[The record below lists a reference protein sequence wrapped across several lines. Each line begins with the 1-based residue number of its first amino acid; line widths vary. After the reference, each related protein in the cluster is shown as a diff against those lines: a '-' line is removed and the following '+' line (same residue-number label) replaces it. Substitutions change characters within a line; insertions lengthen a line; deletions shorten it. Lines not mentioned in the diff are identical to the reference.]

1 MTILQ
6 PGKDTKEQLQCNM
19 KDEIIYLDNASTSF
33 PKPETVYSETDTFLR
48 NCGVNIGRGENRLEH
63 EAAEKVLESRR
74 RIARFFGIKDYRRLV
89 FTYNATLAL
98 NLALKGGLKESD
110 HLLVGPMQHNSVMRP
125 LHALKERVT
134 TSELRHNAKG
144 LLDLNSLEEQ
154 ITPQTKMVVIN
165 HASNVNG
172 VIQPLSAIGRICR
185 EKELLLLVDA
195 SQSAGSIPI
204 DIEECNID
212 LLAFTGHKGLLGPLG
227 VGGLFVGERILL
239 EPIIEGGTGFA
250 SEQERQPRNLPEGFE
265 AGTRNTPAIIGLAEG
280 ISFIEEIGLP
290 AISSHKSALI
300 DRLKAGLEEVED
312 AEIYHSDSGCGES
325 CGVLSFTVEGWKIE
339 DIGKVLNSRDFV
351 VRGGLQCA
359 PHAHRA
365 LNTFPEGTIR
375 VSPGY
380 FSTEQDID
388 SFLQSVKE
396 ITVSKMYQT

>member
-6 PGKDTKEQLQCNM
+6 PGRDTKEQLQCNM

-33 PKPETVYSETDTFLR
+33 PKPETVYSGTDTFLR
-48 NCGVNIGRGENRLEH
+48 NLGVNIGRGENRLEH

-74 RIARFFGIKDYRRLV
+74 KIARFFGIKDYRRLV
-89 FTYNATLAL
+89 FTYNATLSL
-98 NLALKGGLKESD
+98 NLALKGALKESD

-125 LHALKERVT
+125 LHAVKERVSS
-134 TSELRHNAKG
+134 SELRHDAMG
-144 LLDLNSLEEQ
+144 LLDLKSLEEQ

-204 DIEECNID
+204 DAEECNID

-280 ISFIEEIGLP
+280 ISFIEEIGVP
-290 AISSHKSALI
+290 AISGHKSALI
-300 DRLKAGLEEVED
+300 DRLKAGLEDVED
-312 AEIYHSDSGCGES
+312 AEIYHYSSGSGES

-351 VRGGLQCA
+351 VRGGLHCA

-365 LNTFPEGTIR
+365 LNTFPEGAIR

>member
-1 MTILQ
+1 
-6 PGKDTKEQLQCNM
+6 M

-33 PKPETVYSETDTFLR
+33 PKPETVYSGTDTFLR
-48 NCGVNIGRGENRLEH
+48 NLGVNIGRGENRLEH

-74 RIARFFGIKDYRRLV
+74 KIARFFGIKDYRRLV
-89 FTYNATLAL
+89 FTYNATLSL
-98 NLALKGGLKESD
+98 NLALKGALKESD

-125 LHALKERVT
+125 LHALKESVT
-134 TSELRHNAKG
+134 TSELRHDAKG

-204 DIEECNID
+204 NAEECNID

-280 ISFIEEIGLP
+280 ISFIEEIGVP
-290 AISSHKSALI
+290 AISGHKSALI
-300 DRLKAGLEEVED
+300 DRLKAGLEDVED
-312 AEIYHSDSGCGES
+312 AEIYHYSSGSGES

-339 DIGKVLNSRDFV
+339 DIGMVLNSRDFV
-351 VRGGLQCA
+351 VRGGLHCA

-365 LNTFPEGTIR
+365 LNTFPEGAIR

>member
-6 PGKDTKEQLQCNM
+6 PGRDTKEQLQCNM

-33 PKPETVYSETDTFLR
+33 PKPETVYSGTDTFLR
-48 NCGVNIGRGENRLEH
+48 NLGVNIGRGENRLEH

-74 RIARFFGIKDYRRLV
+74 KIARFFGIKDYRRLV
-89 FTYNATLAL
+89 FTYNATLSL
-98 NLALKGGLKESD
+98 NLALKGALKESD
-110 HLLVGPMQHNSVMRP
+110 HRLVGPMQHNSVMRP
-125 LHALKERVT
+125 LHALKESVT
-134 TSELRHNAKG
+134 TSELRHDAKG
-144 LLDLNSLEEQ
+144 QLDLNSLEEQ

-204 DIEECNID
+204 NAEECNID

-280 ISFIEEIGLP
+280 ISFIEEIGVP
-290 AISSHKSALI
+290 AISGHKSALI
-300 DRLKAGLEEVED
+300 DRLKAGLEDVED
-312 AEIYHSDSGCGES
+312 AEIYHYSSGSGES

-351 VRGGLQCA
+351 VRGGLHCA

-365 LNTFPEGTIR
+365 LNTFPEGAIR

>member
-1 MTILQ
+1 
-6 PGKDTKEQLQCNM
+6 M
-19 KDEIIYLDNASTSF
+19 KDDITYLDNASTSF
-33 PKPETVYSETDTFLR
+33 PKPETVYSEADTFLR
-48 NCGVNIGRGENRLEH
+48 NWGVNIGRGENRLEH
-63 EAAEKVLESRR
+63 EAAERVLESRR
-74 RIARFFGIKDYRRLV
+74 KVARFFGIKDYRRLV

-98 NLALKGGLKESD
+98 NLALKGGLKKSD
-110 HLLVGPMQHNSVMRP
+110 HVLVGPMQHNSVIRP
-125 LHALKERVT
+125 MYALRETVT
-134 TSELRHNAKG
+134 SSELRHDADG

-195 SQSAGSIPI
+195 SQSAGSVPI
-204 DIEECNID
+204 DAEECNID

-227 VGGLFVGERILL
+227 VGGLYVGERILL

-280 ISFIEEIGLP
+280 ISFIEEIGVP
-290 AISSHKSALI
+290 AISGHKSALI
-300 DRLKAGLEEVED
+300 DRLKARLEDIED
-312 AEIYHSDSGCGES
+312 TEIYHSDSGSGES

-339 DIGKVLNSRDFV
+339 DIGKVLNSLDFV

-380 FSTEQDID
+380 FNTERDID